1 MSIPGQP
8 ATDAGQEERLIGSV
22 LGMLDESLDPQPDL
36 RQPQHLELLVL
47 GRDGIAAPLAALA
60 LPVPGAVVAPSRP
73 RRSRPMPAG
82 RLDPKTNT
90 RSTEGAAPSG
100 WNSSRAS
107 PDLGE
112 SVCGS
117 CSGCGMEAAFARA
130 FGDA

>member
-1 MSIPGQP
+1 MSTPGQP

-22 LGMLDESLDPQPDL
+22 PGMLDESLDPQPDL

-82 RLDPKTNT
+82 PVGPEDEHLVDRRSGTVRMEQQPRLA
-90 RSTEGAAPSG
+90 R
-100 WNSSRAS
+100 
-107 PDLGE
+107 LGRVRLRE
-112 SVCGS
+112 LV
-117 CSGCGMEAAFARA
+117 
-130 FGDA
+130 